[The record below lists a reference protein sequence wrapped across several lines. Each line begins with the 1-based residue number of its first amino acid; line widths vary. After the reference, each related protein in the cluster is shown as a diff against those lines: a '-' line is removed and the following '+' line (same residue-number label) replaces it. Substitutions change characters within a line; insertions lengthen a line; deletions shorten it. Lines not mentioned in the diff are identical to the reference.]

1 MYSACMINAQLKTME
16 DPIVE
21 EVLKWGAHFSFFCE
35 LKRKIAEKK
44 IVLLDQNHQLVD
56 LKSVELIYD
65 DDVIMVGV

>member
-1 MYSACMINAQLKTME
+1 MNAQLKIME

-21 EVLKWGAHFSFFCE
+21 EIGKWGAHFAFFCE

-44 IVLLDQNHQLVD
+44 IVLLDHNHQLVD

-65 DDVIMVGV
+65 DDVIMVGI